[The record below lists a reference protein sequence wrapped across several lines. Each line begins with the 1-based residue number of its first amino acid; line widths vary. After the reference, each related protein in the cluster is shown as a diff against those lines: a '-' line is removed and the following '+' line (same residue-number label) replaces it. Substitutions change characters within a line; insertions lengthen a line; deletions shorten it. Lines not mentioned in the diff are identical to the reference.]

1 MQPVSQH
8 SEAPDSRTADSART
22 SGRARQRHMARQA
35 RQQGAGRVSRTAPP
49 VRSRSSD
56 GSALEGV
63 SRFATQAA
71 YAART
76 ALQDFSWDFSPRQI
90 VLIVGGLV
98 GLVLIFSMLSMLASD
113 NVLPRVSV
121 GGVGIGGLSA
131 PDAAAR
137 LDAAWAQ
144 HSLTLR
150 EGGRTW
156 TVRPAE
162 LGFRLD
168 TTTSI
173 QAAMAR
179 GRESGLGSALGVL
192 LSGADVPPV
201 VEVDVDQARYRLL
214 DLARE
219 VGIPAQNATVR
230 LQGVVVTGM
239 QPEDGARLNV
249 AELLPALTVDP
260 AGWIE
265 RGVIDLPMLATHPT
279 VTDASPLVAYAQ
291 ALLQWPLTLNAYD
304 PVTDT
309 TYPFVIPPQEWG
321 QWLGT
326 RLERH
331 ETGLRLYLS
340 VSRTAVRDFLEEE
353 AAALLPDPMRLDIN
367 SGISAVQDAVANGT
381 MNSTVNVRYNPTVYT
396 VQRGDRAYSIARS
409 AGLPYYLVLE
419 ANPDRDLSELY
430 PGDQINLPSRDV
442 MLPLPPVPGKRI
454 IVDLSD
460 QHLVAY
466 ENGEVVFDWL
476 VSTGMDS
483 APTSPGVFQILT
495 HNERA
500 YGSSYTLCENEANDC
515 GQWVM
520 HWFMGI
526 YEAVPGLMNGFHG
539 AVELPNGRY
548 LGGGNV
554 GRPYTFG
561 CIMSLDDNAISLY
574 DWAEAG
580 VIVEIRE

>member
-1 MQPVSQH
+1 ML
-8 SEAPDSRTADSART
+8 DSA
-22 SGRARQRHMARQA
+22 
-35 RQQGAGRVSRTAPP
+35 SR
-49 VRSRSSD
+49 
-56 GSALEGV
+56 L
-63 SRFATQAA
+63 ATQAA
-71 YAART
+71 SAART
-76 ALQDFSWDFSPRQI
+76 ALQEFSWDFSPRQI

-98 GLVLIFSMLSMLASD
+98 GLVLLFSMLSMLASD

-144 HSLTLR
+144 RSLTLR

-214 DLARE
+214 GLAQE

-230 LQGVVVTGM
+230 LQGVVVTEM
-239 QPEDGARLNV
+239 QPEDGARLNI

-291 ALLQWPLTLNAYD
+291 ALLQWPLTLDAYD

-309 TYPFVIPPQEWG
+309 TYPFVISPQEWG

-353 AAALLPDPMRLDIN
+353 AAQLPEPMRLDIN

-381 MNSTVNVRYNPTVYT
+381 MSSTVNVRYNPTVYT

-409 AGLPYYLVLE
+409 AGLPYYLIQQ

-430 PGDQINLPSRDV
+430 PGDEINLPSRDV

-495 HNERA
+495 HAERA
-500 YGSSYTLCENEANDC
+500 YGSSYTLCENDALGNDC
-515 GQWVM
+515 GHWVM
-520 HWFMGI
+520 HWFMGV

-539 AVELPNGRY
+539 AVELPNGNY

-561 CIMSLDDNAISLY
+561 CIMSTEDNAIALY

-580 VIVEIRE
+580 VIVEIWE